1 MLAQAQVSPIA
12 TVAVSDV
19 IPAPVQTTPLHIGDT
34 TLDAE
39 LAALV
44 TIQRTVRQA
53 EPVVLAQADV
63 HEPGA
68 LNDEELSEIRAG
80 EFQLNLDNFD
90 VVIQDNQ
97 AGQFKVDIAQ
107 NAFRGAQGVFTT
119 LQAVNSAVDLT
130 VIVNIYL
137 GPPQ

>member
-1 MLAQAQVSPIA
+1 MLAQTYVSPMV
-12 TVAVSDV
+12 TVTVSDV
-19 IPAPVQTTPLHIGDT
+19 IPAPVQPAPLQIGDT

-63 HEPGA
+63 RESGA
-68 LNDEELSEIRAG
+68 LNDEELSDVCAG

-130 VIVNIYL
+130 VIVNIYV
-137 GPPQ
+137 GQQ